1 MEANGV
7 QGVQVGGR
15 EPKAL
20 LMSDGSRLALEDEGP
35 GGRADWMLL
44 GDDAV
49 DDRELSVADA
59 IRVAGDRHADY
70 VRIRT
75 RSEVAWL
82 RLVSEWFEQEARRLD
97 GELTATVL
105 VAIVARSVASICS
118 RVLQRFF
125 TSRCDCA
132 TGRKVLEP
140 IEVQFFPQLP
150 SQKQEIDDGL
160 KTLGRD

>member
-7 QGVQVGGR
+7 QGLQVGGR

-20 LMSDGSRLALEDEGP
+20 LMSDGSRLALEDDGP
-35 GGRADWMLL
+35 GGRTDWTLL
-44 GDDAV
+44 GDGNG

-59 IRVAGDRHADY
+59 VRVAGDQHADY

-97 GELTATVL
+97 GELTA
-105 VAIVARSVASICS
+105 
-118 RVLQRFF
+118 
-125 TSRCDCA
+125 A
-132 TGRKVLEP
+132 T
-140 IEVQFFPQLP
+140 
-150 SQKQEIDDGL
+150 
-160 KTLGRD
+160 

>member
-7 QGVQVGGR
+7 QGLQVGGR

-20 LMSDGSRLALEDEGP
+20 LMSDGTRLALEEDGP

-44 GDDAV
+44 GDGGAG
-49 DDRELSVADA
+49 DRELSVADA
-59 IRVAGDRHADY
+59 IRVAGDQHADY

-97 GELTATVL
+97 GELSA
-105 VAIVARSVASICS
+105 A
-118 RVLQRFF
+118 
-125 TSRCDCA
+125 D
-132 TGRKVLEP
+132 
-140 IEVQFFPQLP
+140 
-150 SQKQEIDDGL
+150 
-160 KTLGRD
+160 

>member
-7 QGVQVGGR
+7 QGLQVGGR

-44 GDDAV
+44 DGSG
-49 DDRELSVADA
+49 DRELSVADA

-97 GELTATVL
+97 GELSA
-105 VAIVARSVASICS
+105 A
-118 RVLQRFF
+118 
-125 TSRCDCA
+125 
-132 TGRKVLEP
+132 G
-140 IEVQFFPQLP
+140 
-150 SQKQEIDDGL
+150 
-160 KTLGRD
+160 